1 MIRCCAGNCTC
12 EKLAYENTM
21 NRENKEARSLLRAF
35 FLVELCADRQQGLPA
50 AAAFATV
57 TAAIAAVTTV
67 AATAT
72 AAAATTAPATA
83 VAATATAAA
92 ATTTPAAAATAAAAA
107 TTTAAPAAATTAA
120 AATTTLFAGLGFV
133 HGEVTTFKGLAVH
146 AGDSGFAAR
155 AILELDEAKAAGAA
169 GFAVHHQ
176 DGADDFTEL
185 LERLT
190 QGVFGDAERQITN
203 VELHALHS
211 QNARNLTNA

>member
-1 MIRCCAGNCTC
+1 
-12 EKLAYENTM
+12 M

-92 ATTTPAAAATAAAAA
+92 ATTAPAAAATATAAT
-107 TTTAAPAAATTAA
+107 TTTAAPAAATTAAA

-155 AILELDEAKAAGAA
+155 AILELDEAEAAGAA

>member
-1 MIRCCAGNCTC
+1 
-12 EKLAYENTM
+12 M

-92 ATTTPAAAATAAAAA
+92 ATTAPAAAATATAAT
-107 TTTAAPAAATTAA
+107 TTTAAPAAATTA

>member
-1 MIRCCAGNCTC
+1 MISN
-12 EKLAYENTM
+12 
-21 NRENKEARSLLRAF
+21 
-35 FLVELCADRQQGLPA
+35 GLPA
-50 AAAFATV
+50 ATAFATV
-57 TAAIAAVTTV
+57 TAAIATVTTV

-72 AAAATTAPATA
+72 AATATTTPATA

-92 ATTTPAAAATAAAAA
+92 ATTAPAAAATAAAAT

-133 HGEVTTFKGLAVH
+133 HREVATFKGLAVH

-155 AILELDEAKAAGAA
+155 TILELDEAEAAGAA
-169 GFAVHHQ
+169 SFAVHHQ

>member
-1 MIRCCAGNCTC
+1 
-12 EKLAYENTM
+12 M

-35 FLVELCADRQQGLPA
+35 FLVELCADGQQGLPA

-57 TAAIAAVTTV
+57 TAAIATVTTV

-72 AAAATTAPATA
+72 AAAAATTAPATA

-92 ATTTPAAAATAAAAA
+92 ATTAPAAAATATAAA

-120 AATTTLFAGLGFV
+120 AATTTTLFAGLGFV

-155 AILELDEAKAAGAA
+155 AILELNEAEAAGAA

-176 DGADDFTEL
+176 DGTDDFTEL